1 MALPSTGA
9 ISMSQIK
16 AELGSTSNSLRAY
29 SLAAGKT
36 APDSMTE
43 FLGYS
48 GVVTP
53 DPIDFTY
60 VFGGSFKNEGT
71 LKVTSATGGVGTKKW
86 FLNNGINQAYTG
98 PYTINDVTITELPNR
113 IYTMKVEDSA
123 TPTPNFKIYQHTFDL
138 PRRVGTSM
146 TLYWVLKSSYPS
158 PTSTSGW
165 SSGLIETNTST
176 SGTPAQIF
184 AAASKFLIGNSIS
197 GQPVTNYWVSD
208 GTSYKDSLHL
218 TSGDADAF
226 FEVAINQILNSTTGA
241 GTTFPTP
248 TKYSFTRYNVDVN
261 CDDSNATEVWSF
273 TNYSDGF
280 YTIGGTLYRLVSASH
295 TNYTTEIT
303 TATASSCNGCECYRV
318 TNEGGRDDGTITFQY
333 NRCSDG
339 NLSSLTVGPG
349 SSRTVCVQN
358 GTEIDS
364 DNMGLLT
371 IDACPN
377 PCSTN
382 GDCEEC
388 A

>member
-1 MALPSTGA
+1 MAS
-9 ISMSQIK
+9 ISMSEIK
-16 AELGSTSNSLRAY
+16 VLVGSTSSSLREY
-29 SLAAGKT
+29 SRLAGFS

-43 FLGYS
+43 FIGYNP
-48 GVVTP
+48 TP

-60 VFGGSFKNEGT
+60 TAGGSYKNEGT
-71 LKVTSATGGVGTKKW
+71 LLVTSATGGVGTKVW
-86 FLNNGINQAYTG
+86 YLNNGSAGAYTG
-98 PYTINDVTITELPNR
+98 PYAINTNTQTGLGNQ

-123 TPTPNFKIYQHTFDL
+123 TPTPNFKIYQHTFNL

-146 TLYWVLKSSYPS
+146 TLYWVLKSTYPS

-165 SSGLIETNTST
+165 SSGTVETNTFT
-176 SGTPAQIF
+176 TGTPAQIF

-241 GTTFPTP
+241 GTTFPAP
-248 TKYSFTRYNVDVN
+248 TRYAFTRYNVDVN

-273 TNYSDGF
+273 TNYSDGY

-303 TATASSCNGCECYRV
+303 TATASSCTPASDCECY
-318 TNEGGRDDGTITFQY
+318 TIYNEGDTSGQYRY

-339 NLSSLTVGPG
+339 SLVTGNIPRNTTQTICVSNGGTVEILSGELTDVP
-349 SSRTVCVQN
+349 C
-358 GTEIDS
+358 GT
-364 DNMGLLT
+364 
-371 IDACPN
+371 
-377 PCSTN
+377 PCNIN
-382 GDCEEC
+382 GDCTAC
-388 A
+388 